1 MAIERAHGCE
11 HDCDGWVQEAAEG
24 GNEGGGEGEKKEAP
38 GVQLRFVREKKVRGE
53 GCTKDLASSGSG

>member
-11 HDCDGWVQEAAEG
+11 HDCDGWVQEAAEMRQRRG
-24 GNEGGGEGEKKEAP
+24 RGREKKEAP
-38 GVQLRFVREKKVRGE
+38 GVQLRFVREKKERGE